1 MMSFSSTKGIDNNI
15 GEVHGSVYPLLK
27 LQGSG
32 SVICSVVSD
41 SLQPHGL
48 WPTRFLHWLI
58 PFYQLLDTLSL
69 FCHYFK
75 QYSTFLVQSSVHV
88 GLEKLKVKVLVTQ
101 SGLTLAGPMYCSPPG
116 SSAHE
121 TFQARILEWVAIP
134 SPGNIP
140 HLGIEHRSPA
150 LQVTSLPSKP
160 PGKPKTGVL
169 GIYLELNFG
178 RFLKSGFHF
187 LIFSNIKVFP
197 HRLQCHLVHIHS
209 R

>member
-1 MMSFSSTKGIDNNI
+1 MCMLTQSCPTLWDPMYCSPPGSSAHEIFQARVLEWVAISCFDDLPKPVIKANDRRTQYRVWYSYCSKYDSCCSYKEAQDAG
-15 GEVHGSVYPLLK
+15 
-27 LQGSG
+27 QGSYR
-32 SVICSVVSD
+32 SI
-41 SLQPHGL
+41 QF
-48 WPTRFLHWLI
+48 TA
-58 PFYQLLDTLSL
+58 
-69 FCHYFK
+69 
-75 QYSTFLVQSSVHV
+75 QSC
-88 GLEKLKVKVLVTQ
+88 
-101 SGLTLAGPMYCSPPG
+101 LTLGGPMYCSPPG